1 MTHITDCQINS
12 AKDNVPNFRRPIYNP
27 ARQSYS
33 GVGDELQGLFAA
45 GFLPTIRD
53 NRGSAMKI
61 DISYKNVEAPSA
73 VEPAVERHV
82 DKIAVL
88 LQAYDPDLV
97 QLHGSFEKHPRRASY
112 AFDVS
117 VSLPTGTLH
126 ATGEA
131 PDPLASARK
140 GFSELESQI
149 KKHQSRLRKDYEW
162 KRKRPTR
169 ARLAES

>member
-1 MTHITDCQINS
+1 
-12 AKDNVPNFRRPIYNP
+12 
-27 ARQSYS
+27 
-33 GVGDELQGLFAA
+33 
-45 GFLPTIRD
+45 
-53 NRGSAMKI
+53 MKI
-61 DISYKNVEAPSA
+61 AISYKNVEAPSA

-82 DKIAVL
+82 EKIGAL
-88 LQAYDPDLV
+88 LRSYEPDLV
-97 QLHGSFEKHPRRASY
+97 QLHGSFEKHQRHTSY

-149 KKHQSRLRKDYEW
+149 KKHQSRLRKDYQW
-162 KRKRPTR
+162 KRKRPVR
-169 ARLAES
+169 AELAES